1 MFVDKVKGFFSD
13 FLNRDDEE
21 YDQDDFEENE
31 NYDEEDYEEEADYKA
46 QNRRNLLKS
55 RNSKM
60 MSMPESQH
68 NIQMKIVKPSSFE
81 QAQDVCDL
89 LKDKNSIVLNLEYV
103 QKDVGRRFLDYIYGA
118 VHFAN
123 GKIEKVTNSVFV
135 IAPFNYEIAN
145 DTKEQKFETKMAATP
160 WRN

>member
-1 MFVDKVKGFFSD
+1 MFVDKMKGFFSD
-13 FLNRDDEE
+13 FLNRDDE
-21 YDQDDFEENE
+21 YDQEEFFEEPG
-31 NYDEEDYEEEADYKA
+31 YDEEEDDEIEYKS
-46 QNRRNLLKS
+46 QGRKNLLKS
-55 RNSKM
+55 RNNKL

-68 NIQMKIVKPSSFE
+68 LVQMKIVKPSSFE
-81 QAQDVCDL
+81 QAQEVCDL

-103 QKDVGRRFLDYIYGA
+103 QKDVGRRFMDYIYGA

-123 GKIEKVTNSVFV
+123 GKVEKVTNSVFV

-145 DTKEQKFETKMAATP
+145 DTKEQKFETKMVAAP

>member
-1 MFVDKVKGFFSD
+1 MFVDKMKGFFSD
-13 FLNRDDEE
+13 FLNRDDE
-21 YDQDDFEENE
+21 YDQEEEFFEEPG
-31 NYDEEDYEEEADYKA
+31 YEEEDDIEYKS
-46 QNRRNLLKS
+46 QGRKNLLKS
-55 RNSKM
+55 RNNKL

-68 NIQMKIVKPSSFE
+68 LVQMKIVKPSSFE
-81 QAQDVCDL
+81 QAQEVCDL

-103 QKDVGRRFLDYIYGA
+103 QKDVGRRFMDYIYGA

-123 GKIEKVTNSVFV
+123 GKVEKVTNSVFV

-145 DTKEQKFETKMAATP
+145 DTKEQKFETKMVAAP